1 MRTGDFGVA
10 RQSQVARVE
19 KSITLTDTRAFLS
32 RSLFFLLKEAREE
45 DGVLTGTLV
54 LEQRFYNLDLTARVL

>member
-10 RQSQVARVE
+10 RQSQVVRVE